1 PSASCSWEPEAEVM
15 KGEVPPTEPKA
26 RTGEFTPPGMKRR
39 ARSIAAALSWW
50 RSSAAAL
57 TLVLV
62 EAIAYIALSV
72 KDPRGF
78 RALCPS
84 SYRRPQTPPW
94 PVGPADH
101 HPSVPANRPHR
112 AVRSTSPA
120 HCGQPAQRAKNS
132 RALTAGNPRAGDVL
146 LQLAAI

>member
-1 PSASCSWEPEAEVM
+1 M

-84 SYRRPQTPPW
+84 SYRWPQTPPW

-120 HCGQPAQRAKNS
+120 HCGQLAQR
-132 RALTAGNPRAGDVL
+132 TAVNQPRHAVN
-146 LQLAAI
+146 QPRHAVNQPSARRIHAP